1 MAFARLNSFWTNFY
15 RIAKEEKILFDQA
28 YTYNPEPKIE
38 EEPELYHEIREKMF
52 NHGIKTI
59 VFSAFTLESFIND
72 LASVKLGD
80 SQKNGVK
87 SRSLTFV
94 NIFFGQKGINQLF
107 DYLFVFF
114 LNFLELRQQLSVFK
128 FCLCNIC
135 RRPFAEIVTGNAE
148 SIAHSLL
155 GVGRGSGYSPFIVAG
170 HHFGHISA
178 TYTWKTWFVP
188 YFPIYDD
195 CLMG

>member
-80 SQKNGVK
+80 SRFAKKWGQI
-87 SRSLTFV
+87 SILDICQYIFWPERHQSTF
-94 NIFFGQKGINQLF
+94 
-107 DYLFVFF
+107 
-114 LNFLELRQQLSVFK
+114 
-128 FCLCNIC
+128 
-135 RRPFAEIVTGNAE
+135 
-148 SIAHSLL
+148 
-155 GVGRGSGYSPFIVAG
+155 
-170 HHFGHISA
+170 
-178 TYTWKTWFVP
+178 
-188 YFPIYDD
+188 
-195 CLMG
+195 